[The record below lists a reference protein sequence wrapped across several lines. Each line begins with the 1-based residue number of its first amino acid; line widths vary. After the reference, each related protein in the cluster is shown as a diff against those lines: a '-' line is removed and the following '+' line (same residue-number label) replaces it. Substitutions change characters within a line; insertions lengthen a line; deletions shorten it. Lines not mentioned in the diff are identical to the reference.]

1 MSYIVETL
9 YGRLSMVN
17 NITSVMNMSSKND
30 KPNRKMQFID
40 KKNAQIPYLFSVEE
54 LKKELQYK

>member
-9 YGRLSMVN
+9 YGRL
-17 NITSVMNMSSKND
+17 SVMNMSSKND